1 MEAAA
6 LKCMTACEACTHTH
20 TGACSRLVSVVRCV
34 LHVGGLH
41 PNTSAFG
48 VERAVSCSAND
59 QLTRA
64 VACTLSPVPP
74 GLPSIAVH
82 GLPLNWSVFKAQWRR
97 RPGGRGESPPSCV
110 PRPQISSV
118 VTAGETVLFWF
129 LQDSEGAQPLNL
141 SAKPKASE
149 SKSPNSPPTS
159 PQVPAAAAGATKL
172 GHAGSGKH
180 SAPSTIGGPPTRMSS
195 IGKRTCLL

>member
-1 MEAAA
+1 M
-6 LKCMTACEACTHTH
+6 
-20 TGACSRLVSVVRCV
+20 SVVCTRIYQPFVLNVLLAVLLTMSRCGQWHAPRH
-34 LHVGGLH
+34 L
-41 PNTSAFG
+41 
-48 VERAVSCSAND
+48 
-59 QLTRA
+59 
-64 VACTLSPVPP
+64 VPP

-82 GLPLNWSVFKAQWRR
+82 GLPLNWSVFNR
-97 RPGGRGESPPSCV
+97 GGRGRASPLS
-110 PRPQISSV
+110 RLSQPQISSV

-172 GHAGSGKH
+172 GHSGSGKH
-180 SAPSTIGGPPTRMSS
+180 SAPSSIGGPPTRMSS
-195 IGKRTCLL
+195 IGKWTCLWRFKVRVYSCSLRARGVVEFDAFKPHI